1 MRALT
6 PRSVRLAERM
16 RVSGAAAMAGVP
28 EAELADLR
36 LHIRQLRALL
46 GGAGAGAGVAP
57 DRLREQVALFRETGR
72 LPDVRAA
79 RFVCW
84 GTTLAD
90 QREPALIEDRERFPV
105 LIDEVDSYRTDRRPY
120 RRCWRGLLNGYL
132 SYDPDAGRDP
142 GRRNWGI
149 LREYLNDNLP
159 GLDRGTRTP
168 DWLATVD
175 DHANILG
182 EDPCG
187 RYGAE
192 LLEGDGEVL
201 VPLRRDLSISDDS
214 WMMRRIFDAQIEAA
228 VAFGDARLRS
238 ALPRLVA
245 LIGEHPLLADDGLS
259 RILDRYSRS
268 ANLDVEPEL
277 RDLAVG
283 RWGNPWLERNDTKW
297 EGVFPETRRMVSSWL
312 KLSLIEKF
320 FGLLSEDRLNDQRR
334 IEFWKRHVDRISD
347 MYFALGDA
355 AYRNPSSDFR
365 DLRKAM
371 HGRMLRLDNGGG
383 AQNNAFIMR
392 MYDCIFVEFGEKG
405 NAMYAF
411 DASKAP
417 FDLRGSSIA
426 GNKTALKHPN
436 HLARM
441 THTDGGAERWER
453 KLDRKIQD
461 LLGKRSVAP
470 PSMLPTGTRAAPVI
484 PVTMPR
490 ASPPASV
497 TASALSITLAKYD
510 VKTED
515 HREKGGSLWAY
526 APQRG
531 AAGDDLRR
539 LGFTWSVRRSA
550 WYMKS

>member
-1 MRALT
+1 MRA
-6 PRSVRLAERM
+6 
-16 RVSGAAAMAGVP
+16 SGAAAIAGVP

-46 GGAGAGAGVAP
+46 GGAGAGAGVAT
-57 DRLREQVALFRETGR
+57 DRLREQVALFRKSGR
-72 LPDVRAA
+72 LPDAQAA

-84 GTTLAD
+84 GTTLGD
-90 QREPALIEDRERFPV
+90 RREPALIEDRERFPV
-105 LIDEVDSYRTDRRPY
+105 LIDEVDAYREDRRPF
-120 RRCWRGLLNGYL
+120 RRCWRGLLDGYL
-132 SYDPDAGRDP
+132 SYDPDAGEDA

-149 LREYLNDNLP
+149 LRNYLNDNLP
-159 GLDRGTRTP
+159 DLERGARTP

-175 DHANILG
+175 EHANILG

-192 LLEGDGEVL
+192 LLEDGDDVL
-201 VPLRRDLSISDDS
+201 LPLRRDLSIVDDS
-214 WMMRRIFDAQIEAA
+214 WMMRRIFGAQIKAA
-228 VAFGDARLRS
+228 VGFGDARLR
-238 ALPRLVA
+238 AVLPRLVA
-245 LIGEHPLLADDGLS
+245 LIAEHPLLADDGLS
-259 RILDRYSRS
+259 QILDRYSRNS
-268 ANLDVEPEL
+268 KLDVEPKL

-297 EGVFPETRRMVSSWL
+297 EGVLPETRRMVSSWL
-312 KLSLIEKF
+312 KLSLIEQF

-334 IEFWKRHVDRISD
+334 IEFWKRYVDRITD

-371 HGRMLRLDNGGG
+371 HGRMLRLDNAGG

-392 MYDCIFVEFGEKG
+392 MDDRIFVEFGEKG

-411 DASKAP
+411 DAAAAP

-426 GNKTALKHPN
+426 GNRTALKHLN

-441 THTDGGAERWER
+441 THTDGSAERWES
-453 KLDRKIQD
+453 KLDRKILE
-461 LLGKRSVAP
+461 LLGRRSAAPTSMPATVSRVAP
-470 PSMLPTGTRAAPVI
+470 AVPVMR
-484 PVTMPR
+484 PP

-497 TASALSITLAKYD
+497 AAGVLSTTLARHG
-510 VKTED
+510 VRTED
-515 HREKGGSLWAY
+515 LRDKGGSLWAY
-526 APQRG
+526 APKSG
-531 AAGDDLRR
+531 AAADALRR
-539 LGFTWSVRRSA
+539 LGFTWSLRRNA
-550 WYMKS
+550 WYMKP